1 MKEKNVAVSDFA
13 KNNTIGEQ
21 RKLLPIF
28 SCRDALMSGDS
39 GPRQSSSRRGFSWLA
54 NVTLGFR
61 IACNSSVYESIHVC
75 VCVQVRLSQ
84 RGGFAQ

>member
-28 SCRDALMSGDS
+28 SCRDALMSGDGGPWRRAQGEGFVGWLTLHLGS
-39 GPRQSSSRRGFSWLA
+39 GLR
-54 NVTLGFR
+54 VTP
-61 IACNSSVYESIHVC
+61 ACV
-75 VCVQVRLSQ
+75 
-84 RGGFAQ
+84 